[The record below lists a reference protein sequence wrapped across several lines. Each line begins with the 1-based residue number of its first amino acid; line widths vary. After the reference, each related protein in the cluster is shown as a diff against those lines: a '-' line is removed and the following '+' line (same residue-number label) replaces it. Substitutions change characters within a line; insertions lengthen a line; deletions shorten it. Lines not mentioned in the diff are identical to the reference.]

1 MDGSSSKPSEACI
14 FILYGYSKVTD
25 EYTFIKASYS
35 SFEFIPEED
44 YDVYYYIARVGRNKD
59 NKFEYNGYFE
69 TYLYRHD

>member
-1 MDGSSSKPSEACI
+1 MNET
-14 FILYGYSKVTD
+14 LKVLETRRSCRKFKND
-25 EYTFIKASYS
+25 ML
-35 SFEFIPEED
+35 PEED